1 MLGCDYNPFYKPLN
15 TLNMKT
21 LKNVITILA
30 ITLFT
35 AGLYSCDADVTI
47 DDPNADTIEN
57 VSADTGEQ
65 GNDPTERDG

>member
-1 MLGCDYNPFYKPLN
+1 
-15 TLNMKT
+15 MKT
-21 LKNVITILA
+21 LKNAITILA

-57 VSADTGEQ
+57 VSADTGDQ
-65 GNDPTERDG
+65 GDDPDRREG

>member
-1 MLGCDYNPFYKPLN
+1 
-15 TLNMKT
+15 MKT
-21 LKNVITILA
+21 LKNAITILA

-65 GNDPTERDG
+65 GDEPTERDG